1 MASYIL
7 CAAAGFLS
15 GILFHAAKG
24 KRRHGAGNRPQEEP
38 EDIRISADRE
48 SLRHRN

>member
-1 MASYIL
+1 MISYIL
-7 CAAAGFLS
+7 CMAAGFLS
-15 GILFHAAKG
+15 GILFHAAAAK
-24 KRRHGAGNRPQEEP
+24 RHGAGTGPKDEP